1 MLESRFMTR
10 VGRLAVLLL
19 AFALFGQS
27 VSEVEITAEPR
38 HRLSLENQYVRV
50 FEVDVPPHESTLMHR
65 HRHDYIFVTLG
76 ASEVS
81 NEVEGTPAATL
92 KLEDSETRFTPG
104 NFAHI
109 ARNLASTPFRNVTIE
124 FLRDKIT
131 TQAKWDQKRGMNV
144 RSEAHTSELQS

>member
-27 VSEVEITAEPR
+27 ASEVEITADPH

-50 FEVDVPPHESTLMHR
+50 FKLDVPPHESTLMHR
-65 HRHDYIFVTLG
+65 HRRDSIVVTLV

-81 NEVEGTPAATL
+81 NEVEEKPAATL
-92 KLEDSETRFTPG
+92 KLQDVKTR
-104 NFAHI
+104 
-109 ARNLASTPFRNVTIE
+109 
-124 FLRDKIT
+124 
-131 TQAKWDQKRGMNV
+131 
-144 RSEAHTSELQS
+144 